1 MTDKKRRLRMERRS
15 TSKTILLVLFV
26 ASLISLGYAQQPM
39 KVGVVNATEVLTKSQ
54 EGKRVTAQL
63 EAKNKTLQEDL
74 ARLDDKIRDLETRL
88 NTQRLTLSQEALSNL
103 MSDLDKQRTERAR
116 FVEDSRRELNDL
128 QLRLFNRLQTELRPI
143 IAEIGKE
150 KNMDIIFDI
159 EGGGIIYFN
168 PAVDLTPEV
177 IQKYDASKGSK

>member
-1 MTDKKRRLRMERRS
+1 MERRS

-26 ASLISLGYAQQPM
+26 TGLVSFGYAQQPM
-39 KVGVVNATEVLTKSQ
+39 KVGVVNSQDVLEKSQ

-103 MSDLDKQRTERAR
+103 MADLEKQRTDRTR

-128 QLRLFNRLQTELRPI
+128 TNRLFARLQAELRPI
-143 IAEIGKE
+143 IEQVGKE
-150 KNMDIIFDI
+150 KNLDLIFDI
-159 EGGGIIYFN
+159 GGSGIIYFN
-168 PAVDLTPEV
+168 PAIDLTQEV
-177 IQKYDASKGSK
+177 IQKYDASKGSE

>member
-1 MTDKKRRLRMERRS
+1 MEKGS
-15 TSKTILLVLFV
+15 TSKKILLALFV
-26 ASLISLGYAQQPM
+26 VGLVSLGYAQQPM
-39 KVGVVNATEVLTKSQ
+39 KTGVVNSQEVLEKSV

-88 NTQRLTLSQEALSNL
+88 NTQRLTLSQEALANL
-103 MSDLDKQRTERAR
+103 MADLDKQRTERTR

-128 QLRLFNRLQTELRPI
+128 QMRLFNRLQNELRPI
-143 IAEIGKE
+143 ISEVGKE
-150 KNMDIIFDI
+150 KNLDLIFDI
-159 EGGGIIYFN
+159 GGAGIIYFN
-168 PAVDLTPEV
+168 PSIDLTADV

>member
-1 MTDKKRRLRMERRS
+1 MERRS

-26 ASLISLGYAQQPM
+26 TGLVSFGYAQQPM
-39 KVGVVNATEVLTKSQ
+39 KVGVVNSQDVLEKSQ

-103 MSDLDKQRTERAR
+103 MADLEKQRTDRTR

-128 QLRLFNRLQTELRPI
+128 TNRLFARLQAELRPI
-143 IAEIGKE
+143 IEQ
-150 KNMDIIFDI
+150 
-159 EGGGIIYFN
+159 
-168 PAVDLTPEV
+168 V
-177 IQKYDASKGSK
+177 